1 MDHIAKVFTHERFGS
16 VQVVVIDGKE
26 MFAATQVAAALG
38 YKDAHSAIRQ
48 HCREDGSVIHPVIDS
63 LGRTQQM
70 KFISEGNVYRLIA
83 RSKLP
88 EADQFERWLF
98 DEVAPSLRKHE
109 AYLTPAKLQEV
120 LRDPD
125 VMIALLQDLKSER
138 EERERLQTE
147 NAHQAVVIEE
157 QAERLTYT
165 DEILRSTGTMT
176 VTQIAADYDLSAKAL
191 NAILNEERVQR
202 SVGGQWVLYRRYHGM
217 GLTKSQTK
225 SIDTDYGPKAVVS
238 TEWTQAG
245 RLLIHRV
252 LTERGVCAMVDRG
265 RDVPSVRTDL
275 GQSSNV
281 IPLPTKQTQKI
292 VVSLR
297 VDA

>member
-1 MDHIAKVFTHERFGS
+1 MEQLAKVFSHERFGS
-16 VQVVVIDGKE
+16 VQVIVIDGKE

-38 YKDAHSAIRQ
+38 YKDAYAAIRQ
-48 HCREDGSVIHPVIDS
+48 HCREEGSVIHPVLTD
-63 LGRTQQM
+63 GGVQRM
-70 KFISEGNVYRLIA
+70 KFITEGNVYRLIA

-88 EADQFERWLF
+88 EAEQFERWLF
-98 DEVAPSLRKHE
+98 DEVAPSLRKHGG
-109 AYLTPAKLQEV
+109 YLTAAKVEEAL
-120 LRDPD
+120 LNPD
-125 VMIALLQDLKSER
+125 VLIQLATDLKRER
-138 EERERLQTE
+138 TERERLQAE
-147 NAHQAVVIEE
+147 NAHQAEVIEE

-191 NAILNEERVQR
+191 NVILNEERVQR

-252 LTERGVCAMVDRG
+252 LMERGVFAVVDRG
-265 RDVPSVRTDL
+265 RDVPSVRTDV
-275 GQSSNV
+275 GQISNV
-281 IPLPTKQTQKI
+281 IPLPTKQPQKI

>member
-1 MDHIAKVFTHERFGS
+1 MDQLAKVFTHERFGS
-16 VQVVVIDGKE
+16 VQVVVIDSKE

-48 HCREDGSVIHPVIDS
+48 HCREDGSVIRPVIDS

-88 EADQFERWLF
+88 EAEQFERWLF

-138 EERERLQTE
+138 EERERLQAEVAVIQPKADKYTE
-147 NAHQAVVIEE
+147 FLDCEGLTAFTTIGKHFLGGVEAPDLTKFLQGHGVLFSREVDKCFPPRKGYE
-157 QAERLTYT
+157 QYFRIIPYYRGGYL
-165 DEILRSTGTMT
+165 LNKS
-176 VTQIAADYDLSAKAL
+176 VKATP
-191 NAILNEERVQR
+191 AGIDFIVE
-202 SVGGQWVLYRRYHGM
+202 LYRKHDG
-217 GLTKSQTK
+217 KV
-225 SIDTDYGPKAVVS
+225 PKRREVKRTA
-238 TEWTQAG
+238 TPQIT
-245 RLLIHRV
+245 LN
-252 LTERGVCAMVDRG
+252 
-265 RDVPSVRTDL
+265 VRM
-275 GQSSNV
+275 S
-281 IPLPTKQTQKI
+281 
-292 VVSLR
+292 
-297 VDA
+297 A